1 MKRALLRE
9 KQGRLDPARADLAEV
24 LALAP
29 GNPEATEL
37 AGLWGL
43 KRGHAKPGARLKKPA
58 HGPTAEMKGA
68 ETYLSRPK
76 A

>member
-1 MKRALLRE
+1 M
-9 KQGRLDPARADLAEV
+9 

-43 KRGHAKPGARLKKPA
+43 KQHKTPKKKPA

-68 ETYLSRPK
+68 EAYLSRPK
-76 A
+76 M